1 MFLLMEKLLNL
12 VALNYLITRKR
23 WVRILFM
30 IKVSDIKKDF
40 PIFERQIN
48 GNKLT
53 YLDSGATSQKPNQ
66 VIDVMSDVYKNNNA
80 NVHRGTYVLSSETTG
95 KYEDVRT
102 KFQKFINAYD
112 SDEIIFTKGCTEG
125 FNLLSNSICKN
136 LNQGD
141 EIILSEIEHHANI
154 IPWQMAAEKYNL
166 NIKFI
171 NVDESF
177 NLDIDH
183 LKSLLSSK
191 TKIVSIVGES
201 NISGMLPDIK
211 EIVTIVKSK
220 SDALFILDGAQLVP
234 HRSVDVQDLGIDF
247 LCVSGHKML
256 GPTGIGVVWG
266 RKELW
271 DSMDPVYGGGDMI
284 EEVYYD
290 KATWAP
296 VPHKFEAGTPPFV
309 EAIGLGAAVDYLT
322 NISMN
327 EVQQHS
333 DSLREYAKNKL
344 ENIDGLNII
353 HSLSK
358 NAGCT
363 FAMSIEGAHATDVSL
378 MLDTYGVAVRAGH
391 HCVQP
396 FHRKLN
402 LDATFRA
409 TGYIYND
416 EEDFDILANAIE
428 DSMKML
434 K

>member
-1 MFLLMEKLLNL
+1 
-12 VALNYLITRKR
+12 
-23 WVRILFM
+23 M

-136 LNQGD
+136 LNPGD

-211 EIVTIVKSK
+211 EIVAIVKSK

-363 FAMSIEGAHATDVSL
+363 FAMSIDGAHATDVSL

-416 EEDFDILANAIE
+416 EEDFDILSNAIE

>member
-1 MFLLMEKLLNL
+1 
-12 VALNYLITRKR
+12 
-23 WVRILFM
+23 M

-211 EIVTIVKSK
+211 EIVAIVKSK

-309 EAIGLGAAVDYLT
+309 QAIGLGAAVDYLT

>member
-1 MFLLMEKLLNL
+1 
-12 VALNYLITRKR
+12 
-23 WVRILFM
+23 M

-211 EIVTIVKSK
+211 EIVAIVKSK

-271 DSMDPVYGGGDMI
+271 DSLDPVYGGGDMI

-363 FAMSIEGAHATDVSL
+363 FAMSIYGAHATDVSL

>member
-1 MFLLMEKLLNL
+1 
-12 VALNYLITRKR
+12 
-23 WVRILFM
+23 M
-30 IKVSDIKKDF
+30 IKVYDIKKDF

-136 LNQGD
+136 LSQGD

-211 EIVTIVKSK
+211 EIVAIVKSK

>member
-1 MFLLMEKLLNL
+1 
-12 VALNYLITRKR
+12 
-23 WVRILFM
+23 M

-80 NVHRGTYVLSSETTG
+80 NVQRGTYVLSSETTG

-271 DSMDPVYGGGDMI
+271 DSLDPVYGGGDMI
-284 EEVYYD
+284 EAVYYD
-290 KATWAP
+290 NATWAP

>member
-1 MFLLMEKLLNL
+1 
-12 VALNYLITRKR
+12 
-23 WVRILFM
+23 M

-211 EIVTIVKSK
+211 EIVAIVKSK

-363 FAMSIEGAHATDVSL
+363 FAMSIDGAHATDVSL

>member
-1 MFLLMEKLLNL
+1 
-12 VALNYLITRKR
+12 
-23 WVRILFM
+23 M
-30 IKVSDIKKDF
+30 IKVDDIKKDF
-40 PIFERQIN
+40 PIFERKIN

-80 NVHRGTYVLSSETTG
+80 NVHRGTYVLSSETTS
-95 KYEDVRT
+95 KYEEVRV

-125 FNLLSNSICKN
+125 FNLLANSLCKN
-136 LNQGD
+136 LNKGD

-154 IPWQMAAEKYNL
+154 IPWQMAAKKYGL
-166 NIKFI
+166 NIKYI
-171 NVDESF
+171 EIDDSY
-177 NLDIDH
+177 NLDLDH
-183 LKSLLSSK
+183 LNSLLTSK

-201 NISGMLPDIK
+201 NMSGMLPNIKDI
-211 EIVTIVKSK
+211 VSNVKSK
-220 SDALFILDGAQLVP
+220 SDAIFILDGAQLVP
-234 HRSVDVQDLGIDF
+234 HRFVDVQDLGIDF

-309 EAIGLGAAVDYLT
+309 EAIGLGVAAEYLM
-322 NISMN
+322 NISMS

-333 DSLREYAKNKL
+333 DSLRDYAKSKL
-344 ENIDGLNII
+344 ENIDGLNVI
-353 HSLSK
+353 HSTAK

-363 FAMSIEGAHATDVSL
+363 FAMSVEGAHAADVSL

-396 FHRKLN
+396 FHRKLK

-409 TGYIYND
+409 TGYIYNN
-416 EEDFDILANAIE
+416 EEDFDTLAYAIE
-428 DSMKML
+428 NSIKML